1 MILVNKLDWY
11 IIRKF
16 VFTFVFILLILVI
29 ICIIFDF
36 SERIDDYLKDN
47 VPLKAI
53 VFDYYLNFIPWLVN
67 TFSALFVF
75 ITVIFFTSNMASRT
89 EWVASLAA
97 GISFNRMLR
106 PYFIVSI
113 AIALFSYMLNSFILP
128 GANKTRIKF
137 EVEYIHN
144 KKSGWTHNIHQQVLP
159 GEFIYIQNF
168 NVKDKIGYKF
178 TLEKFQSSRLIEKT
192 EAERIQWNDTTRLWK
207 LENLVI
213 RHFVPDGQQL
223 ISKPELT
230 LALNAKP
237 DDFGEDA
244 MDISTMTDPEL
255 KRYIGLQKLRG
266 VGNISEY
273 YVELYKRKALPFAGI
288 ILTFIGVCIA
298 SRKVRG
304 GIGMHLFL
312 GIALAFS
319 YILFMQIS
327 YTFATFSDLNPFI
340 AVWIPNFI
348 YMVIAIFIYRNA
360 PK

>member
-1 MILVNKLDWY
+1 MGLVNKLDWY

-16 VFTFVFILLILVI
+16 TSTFVYILGILVI

-36 SERIDDYLKDN
+36 SERVDDYLKDN
-47 VPLKAI
+47 VPFKAI

-106 PYFIVSI
+106 PYFIVSVT
-113 AIALFSYMLNSFILP
+113 IALLSYLLNSYILP
-128 GANKTRIKF
+128 GSNKKRIQF
-137 EVEYIHN
+137 EVEYVHN

-168 NVKDKIGYKF
+168 NTNEKIGYKF
-178 TLEKFQSSRLIEKT
+178 TLEKFEDSKLVEKT
-192 EAERIQWNDTTRLWK
+192 EAERIQWSDTTRLWK
-207 LENLVI
+207 LENLVT
-213 RHFVPDGQQL
+213 RRFTSGGQQL
-223 ISKPELT
+223 TAKPELT

-237 DDFGEDA
+237 EDFGDDA
-244 MDISTMTDPEL
+244 TDISTMTDPEL
-255 KRYIGLQKLRG
+255 KNYISLQKLRG

-340 AVWIPNFI
+340 AVWIPNLI
-348 YMVIAIFIYRNA
+348 YIVISIFIYRNA